1 MLRLFSSRIDPNFG
15 KMKVEN
21 FIDERGSE
29 TVGMKP
35 GRVPSP
41 TSIALAGLTAIAVAM
56 GIGRFAFTPILPMMQ
71 EDAGLSVADGG
82 WLASVNYLGFLLG
95 AVSAMGLRLRPTTAI
110 RGGLV
115 VIGMVTLG
123 MGFTSQFIGWIVLR
137 ALAGIAN
144 AWVQIFVFA
153 WCLKKLAAVRRPLLN
168 GVVFAGVGT
177 GIAIAGGFCLV
188 LMQVNARSAQA
199 WIGLGI
205 ISLIATAV
213 IWLIFGPDDEE
224 RYAFRGFKEV
234 ASTGPRGNTTTDIVW
249 LAMGSRLA
257 KPGALLWSLGLRLH
271 HSRDVSSC
279 HGPAADS
286 RPVGFRLV
294 LAPVRRRGCSCPVGD
309 SGVGATSRQPP
320 SLDSEPSCHGA
331 RCGASGIVARYWL
344 HHDRRAPGGFHF
356 HDQCHGQHARSAS
369 CRGSRC
375 DGSHG
380 GHDCGLRHR
389 ADLRSDLSEL
399 CDRSRLGLFSIVV
412 GGEPSADR

>member
-41 TSIALAGLTAIAVAM
+41 TCIALAGLTAIAVAM

-95 AVSAMGLRLRPTTAI
+95 AVSVMGLRFRPTTAI
-110 RGGLV
+110 RGGLA
-115 VIGMVTLG
+115 VIGVVTLG
-123 MGFTSQFIGWIVLR
+123 MGFTSQFMGWIVLR

-177 GIAIAGGFCLV
+177 GIAVAGGFCLV

-205 ISLIATAV
+205 ISLVATAV
-213 IWLIFGPDDEE
+213 IWRSFGPDDVVVTDE
-224 RYAFRGFKEV
+224 RRPPTSCGWRWD
-234 ASTGPRGNTTTDIVW
+234 PD
-249 LAMGSRLA
+249 
-257 KPGALLWSLGLRLH
+257 SLN
-271 HSRDVSSC
+271 
-279 HGPAADS
+279 
-286 RPVGFRLV
+286 LV
-294 LAPVRRRGCSCPVGD
+294 LCF
-309 SGVGATSRQPP
+309 
-320 SLDSEPSCHGA
+320 
-331 RCGASGIVARYWL
+331 GASGFGYIIPATFLPVMARQLIPDPLVFGWSWPLFGAAAAVAPL
-344 HHDRRAPGGFHF
+344 ATAGGRNF
-356 HDQCHGQHARSAS
+356 SATAV
-369 CRGSRC
+369 
-375 DGSHG
+375 
-380 GHDCGLRHR
+380 CG
-389 ADLRSDLSEL
+389 
-399 CDRSRLGLFSIVV
+399 F
-412 GGEPSADR
+412 